1 MNAFSLKES
10 DTLPVSARQAIGVFD
25 SGSGGMVTAAFLWRM
40 LNDVG
45 LQASTVFFGDTK
57 NLPYGKRSQADVAG
71 LSDAI
76 IGKLSDT
83 CPVIGIACNTA
94 SAAWTRLGTIGK
106 SGSLPRVLS
115 VVKVAAELAYQRSR
129 VIFEPRVKQRLKV
142 VGVLGTE
149 LTATIQSHAEAIV
162 NLHRQALS
170 RAIGHELPLVPYEF
184 ASGGLRPSL
193 AAGVIDYARTPHIGV
208 VREDEQAPGGTTR
221 AGILNWD
228 PPEDLPH
235 AVRIV
240 ARDAQKLV
248 AAVDVAHILDAD
260 GRVKPEW
267 SGELRD
273 YLRATSRELVQR
285 QATALILGCTHFEYF
300 EDEFSRLLPTLSARN
315 GIICP
320 SGALACQLLD
330 AYREFID
337 VNPIQPVVRHD
348 AAYFAF
354 SGERPPD
361 ETFKALALENVTL
374 VRNLGPTQA
383 AV

>member
-1 MNAFSLKES
+1 MTGFALTES
-10 DTLPVSARQAIGVFD
+10 DVLPVSAQQAIGVFD

-40 LNDVG
+40 LRDVG

-57 NLPYGKRSQADVAG
+57 NLPYGKRSQVEVAA

-76 IGKLSDT
+76 IGRLSGA

-94 SAAWTRLGTIGK
+94 SAAWTSLGKVGK
-106 SGSLPRVLS
+106 SASHPRVLS
-115 VVKVAAELAYQRSR
+115 VVNVAAGLAYQRAQAT
-129 VIFEPRVKQRLKV
+129 FEPRVKQRIKV
-142 VGVLGTE
+142 IGVLGTE
-149 LTATIQSHAEAIV
+149 LTATIQSHAAEIV

-170 RAIGHELPLVPYEF
+170 RAIGHELPLVSYEF
-184 ASGGLRPSL
+184 ESAGLRPSL
-193 AAGVIDYARTPHIGV
+193 PASVIDYARTPHIGV
-208 VREDEQAPGGTTR
+208 VREDERAPGGTTR
-221 AGILNWD
+221 AGIFNWE
-228 PPEDLPH
+228 PPEELPH
-235 AVRIV
+235 AVKIV

-248 AAVDVAHILDAD
+248 AAVDVAHILDSD

-267 SGELRD
+267 SGQLRD
-273 YLRATSRELVQR
+273 YLRDASRELVQR

-330 AYREFID
+330 AYREFLS
-337 VNPIQPVVRHD
+337 VSPIQPVVRHD

-354 SGERPPD
+354 SGDRPPD
-361 ETFKALALENVTL
+361 ETFKALALDHVTL
-374 VRNLGPTQA
+374 VKDLSRRQSA
-383 AV
+383 A